1 MTYRQLRQTN
11 GSGFVVWSTP
21 AAGWMTAAKGPYR
34 LVMQGDGTLAVFGAP
49 GSGAAVGKS
58 LVVWNSRTGPSDGTV
73 FAAVLNT

>member
-1 MTYRQLRQTN
+1 
-11 GSGFVVWSTP
+11 
-21 AAGWMTAAKGPYR
+21 MTAAKGPYR